1 MDFQDHFSKQS
12 DIYLKARPTYPDDLF
27 RFLSSV
33 SATHSLCWDCA
44 TGNGQAAVSLS
55 QYFDRVIATDASVRQ
70 LNNAIPAAKV
80 EYRLAAAEHSGIEDA
95 SVDLITVATAAHWF
109 KHDLFYTEV
118 NRVAKPGGILAIWT
132 YGEAMISKEIDV
144 LMNWFMYD
152 YLYDYWPDAR
162 WYVRDKYTTLP
173 FPFEAMNTPAFSC
186 KVVWQREQWLNY
198 IRSWSAYN
206 SYVLKNGIDPLNKL
220 FPRLAELWGE
230 SEEKH
235 VEWPLHLKCAR
246 L

>member
-12 DIYLKARPTYPDDLF
+12 DIYLKARPTYPDELF

-33 SATHSLCWDCA
+33 SPSTSLCWDCA

-55 QYFDRVIATDASVRQ
+55 QYFDCIIATDASAQQ
-70 LNNAIPAAKV
+70 LSNAIQVAKV
-80 EYRLAAAEHSGIEDA
+80 EYRLAAAEHSGIENA

-109 KHDLFYTEV
+109 KHDLFYAEV
-118 NRVAKPGGILAIWT
+118 NRVIKPRGVLAMWT
-132 YGEAMISKEIDV
+132 YGEAVISKEIDE

-162 WYVRDKYTTLP
+162 WYVRDKYATLP

-186 KVVWQREQWLNY
+186 KMVWQKEQWLNY

-206 SYVLKNGIDPLNKL
+206 SYVSKNGSDPLNKL
-220 FPRLAELWGE
+220 LPRLAELWNE
-230 SEEKH
+230 TEQKH
-235 VEWPLHLKCAR
+235 VEWPLHLKCAQ

>member
-1 MDFQDHFSKQS
+1 MDFQDHFSRQS

-27 RFLSSV
+27 GFLASV
-33 SATHSLCWDCA
+33 SPTTSLCWDCA

-55 QYFDRVIATDASVRQ
+55 IYFDKVIAIDASSQQ
-70 LNNAIPAAKV
+70 LHNAIQVENV
-80 EYRLAAAEHSGIEDA
+80 EYRLAAAENSGLNNL
-95 SVDLITVATAAHWF
+95 STDLITVATAAHWF
-109 KHDLFYTEV
+109 KHDLFYAEV
-118 NRVAKPGGILAIWT
+118 KRVIKPGGILALWT
-132 YGEAMISKEIDV
+132 YGEALISEEIDA

-173 FPFEAMNTPAFSC
+173 FPFHTLDTPNFTCRA
-186 KVVWQREQWLNY
+186 VWKKEQWLNY
-198 IRSWSAYN
+198 VCSWSAYN
-206 SYVLKNGIDPLNKL
+206 SYVLKNGTDPLNKL
-220 FPRLAELWGE
+220 LQPLSLLWNDV
-230 SEEKH
+230 EEKA